1 MYTAEFEKGRVERKA
16 GFQSRQALAESQAQS
31 RLPVGRFQKT
41 IIPSSKSSVSISARY
56 VHPSDDAVLAA
67 VERLNGP
74 RMLLQ

>member
-16 GFQSRQALAESQAQS
+16 GFQSRQALAESRAQA
-31 RLPVGRFQKT
+31 RLPVGRFQK
-41 IIPSSKSSVSISARY
+41 IIPSSKSSVSTSARY
-56 VHPSDDAVLAA
+56 VHPSDDAVLAT